1 FVVLLAAVAFL
12 LGTIDPQIDTTDFDV
27 AMAVLGVGMGLVVS
41 QLGNV
46 VQSAVGEHDR
56 GEAGGLQ
63 YTAQQLGSSLG
74 TALIGAIVI
83 TGLAAAFAANV
94 GDDAR
99 ISKAT
104 QDAVSVRLE
113 GQLSFVDTAAVEQ
126 VADDAGLPAAEAD
139 ALVDGYA
146 DAQLK
151 ALKLGLLA
159 CGFVV
164 LASLLATREL
174 PRRRLSA
181 PQDAR
186 EPAAA
191 DPPAA
196 PA

>member
-1 FVVLLAAVAFL
+1 R
-12 LGTIDPQIDTTDFDV
+12 
-27 AMAVLGVGMGLVVS
+27 S
-41 QLGNV
+41 
-46 VQSAVGEHDR
+46 
-56 GEAGGLQ
+56 EAGGLQ

-83 TGLAAAFAANV
+83 SGLAAAFAANV
-94 GDDAR
+94 GGDPR
-99 ISKAT
+99 VSRAT

-113 GQLSFVDTAAVEQ
+113 GELSFVDSAT
-126 VADDAGLPAAEAD
+126 VAQQAEDAGLSASETA

-151 ALKLGLLA
+151 ALKVGLLA

-174 PRRRLSA
+174 PRRRLDA
-181 PQDAR
+181 PGDEEAHAR
-186 EPAAA
+186 EPVAEP
-191 DPPAA
+191 PPA